1 MLKKL
6 QLLTLLLAIGL
17 ISFGQ
22 KGSIINETF
31 EDYNAGDY
39 LVLQANSLGND
50 YWTTW
55 GNNPGSA
62 EDPMVSDDVAHMG
75 SNSVVIE
82 GTNDAVLLFGDKT
95 AGKYSVSFNIYIPTG
110 FYGYF
115 NLLQEFAG
123 SNSQWGMQAYFDA
136 GGLGTVDAGD
146 AGAGVFN
153 YIYDTWTF
161 VELIVDLDTDF
172 AQMFVEDD
180 LIVEWQWS
188 TGTFGTGTLN
198 QLGAMNLYAWAE
210 NGTPKAYFDD
220 IDFSEFSEVE
230 LYEDFEAYTS
240 GQQLVL
246 EAIANG
252 IDYWDTWS
260 GSPGS
265 AEDPYITS
273 EQSVSGSN
281 SVVIEGTND
290 AVCLFGNKISGAY
303 DVDFKI
309 FIPSGFFGYFNLLQ
323 DFAGSNSSWGMQA
336 YFDAGGLGL
345 VDAGEAGAGV
355 FNFNYDEWIDVKV
368 NVDLNEDWAQMFVNG
383 SSVVTWQWSTGAF
396 GQNSLN
402 QLGAM
407 NLYAWAENGTP
418 KAYFDDITLT
428 MTSNPGGEPEIVVS
442 PTALNFQ
449 LQQNQ
454 TETDDFT
461 ITNIGLGDLEYTIS
475 VSYNSLKSGGSGAA
489 KRSTGEET
497 TELKSQI
504 TLNPADLAIDPD
516 NVNGTA
522 YNNTGDDVVLH
533 YDGENNDAIGLTNG
547 GTFQVSAMFPASMV
561 GQYTGMELTEM
572 EVYINDVPDDM
583 TLKIYGQGTVN
594 SPGALIYEQAY
605 SPTATSWNYI
615 ILDTPVVI
623 NGGDIWVGYEVS
635 HQAGAYPAGTDAGP
649 AVLNG
654 DWISTGGPWD
664 RLSGMGLDYNWNIRA
679 LLVGD
684 PITQWLTVDPIMGT
698 ITPGNLNE
706 IFVTANSAGLE
717 NDTTYTADVIIASND
732 LNNPTVV
739 VSVTLVVSGG
749 NPPVALAELTFEEQD
764 DWVMTFDPWTALDVD
779 GLSTYGFSNYTFPGS
794 GEPMAYIAF
803 NPATTEPPMT
813 GDPEIQPYA
822 GERFGA
828 CMASTSSPWNDDWMI
843 SPQVQLGE
851 NSLFNFYVKSYT
863 AQYGLEKY
871 NVGVSNSGMNPEDF
885 TLLNTSVLEAPVAW
899 AEQTFDISAY
909 DGQLVY
915 VAIQCVSEDAFV
927 FMIDNLMITTITGI
941 EENEVGNINIY
952 PNPATGFVNIES
964 TDMLKSVSLIN
975 YTGQVVYQTPVNNNQ
990 IRISTND
997 LPTGVYFV
1005 RMETVN
1011 GISNHK
1017 LIIK

>member
-22 KGSIINETF
+22 KGSIITETF
-31 EDYNAGDY
+31 EDYNASDF

-50 YWTTW
+50 YWDTW
-55 GNNPGSA
+55 SSSPGSA
-62 EDPMVSDDVAHMG
+62 EDPMVSDVVAFTG
-75 SNSVVIE
+75 SNSAVIE
-82 GTNDAVLLFGDKT
+82 GTNDAVLLFGNKT
-95 AGKYSVSFNIYIPTG
+95 EGKYSVSFNIYVADG
-110 FYGYF
+110 FFGYF
-115 NLLQEFAG
+115 NLLQDFAG
-123 SNSQWGMQAYFDA
+123 TNSQWGMQAYFDA
-136 GGLGTVDAGD
+136 GGLGLVDAGA
-146 AGAGVFN
+146 AGAGTFTFS
-153 YIYDTWTF
+153 YDTWTF

-188 TGTFGTGTLN
+188 TGSFGTGTLN

-220 IDFSEFSEVE
+220 IDFSQFSDVE
-230 LYEDFEAYTS
+230 LYDDFEAYTS
-240 GQQLVL
+240 GQQLVV
-246 EAIANG
+246 EALANG

-273 EQSVSGSN
+273 DQAASGSN

-290 AVCLFGNKISGAY
+290 AVCLFGNKVSGAY
-303 DVDFKI
+303 DVEFKI

-323 DFAGSNSSWGMQA
+323 DFAGTNSQWGTQT

-345 VDAGEAGAGV
+345 VDAGAAGSGV

-368 NVDLNEDWAQMFVNG
+368 NVDLNEDWAEMFVNG
-383 SSVVTWQWSTGAF
+383 TSVVTWQWSTGAF
-396 GQNSLN
+396 GTGTLN

-418 KAYFDDITLT
+418 KCYFDDVTLT
-428 MTSNPGGEPEIVVS
+428 MTGNPGGEPEIVVS
-442 PTALNFQ
+442 PTSLDFE
-449 LQQNQ
+449 LDQNQ
-454 TETDDFT
+454 SDTDDFT

-475 VSYNSLKSGGSGAA
+475 VLYNSVRSGGSMAA

-497 TELKSQI
+497 AVLKSQI
-504 TLNPADLAIDPD
+504 TLNPADIAVDPD
-516 NVNGTA
+516 FENGA
-522 YNNTGDDVVLH
+522 PYNNSDDEVILN
-533 YDGENNDAIGLTNG
+533 YDGENNDAIGLTSG

-572 EVYINDVPDDM
+572 EVYINDGPDDM
-583 TLKIYGQGTVN
+583 VLKIYGQGTAT

-605 SPTATSWNYI
+605 TPTAINWNYI
-615 ILDTPVVI
+615 TLDTPVAI
-623 NGGDIWVGYEVS
+623 TGGDIWVGYEVT
-635 HQAGAYPAGTDAGP
+635 HQEGTFVAGTDAGP

-654 DWISTGGPWD
+654 DWISTGGAWD
-664 RLSGMGLDYNWNIRA
+664 RLSVLGLDYNWNIRA
-679 LLVGD
+679 KLVGE
-684 PITQWLTVDPIMGT
+684 PITTWLSVDPVMGT
-698 ITPGNLNE
+698 ITPGNLSD
-706 IFVTANSAGLE
+706 ISVTANSTGLDE
-717 NDTTYTADVIIASND
+717 GTYTADVVVASND
-732 LNNPTVV
+732 LANPSVV

-749 NPPVALAELTFEEQD
+749 SNPPVTIAELTFEEQD
-764 DWVMTFDPWTALDVD
+764 DFAQIFDPWTVIDVD
-779 GLSTYGFSNYTFPGS
+779 AGATYGFTGTTFPGAFD
-794 GEPMAYIAF
+794 PMAYIAF
-803 NPATTEPPMT
+803 NPATTEPPMID
-813 GDPEIQPYA
+813 DPEIQPYA

-828 CMASTSSPWNDDWMI
+828 CFATVPPPFNDDWMI
-843 SPQVQLGE
+843 SPQVQLGD
-851 NSLFNFYVKSYT
+851 NSLLNFYVKSYT
-863 AQYGLEKY
+863 GDYGLEKY
-871 NVGVSNSGMNPEDF
+871 NVGVSTTGMNPGDF
-885 TLLNTSVLEAPVAW
+885 TMLNTGVLEAPVVW
-899 AEQTFDISAY
+899 TEETFDLSAY

-927 FMIDNLMITTITGI
+927 FMIDNLMITSLTGI
-941 EENEVGNINIY
+941 EDNEVGNVSIY

-964 TDMLKSVSLIN
+964 ADMLKSVSLIN

-990 IRISTND
+990 IRINTND

-1005 RMETVN
+1005 RMETAN